1 MNKRIKVFAGIQMV
15 LLMSAVA
22 MPAQAALLIGG
33 SQSLPGSASGS
44 VVTLRSTAPAA
55 TQVVSAPTT
64 TTTASGTQ
72 STTTVSTPST
82 QNSAPTV
89 STMPSTTNSGSVI
102 SLKNIY
108 PTSTPSTSVTVSTST
123 QGTSTNSSSIPSA
136 VQSQPVTVTIGQ
148 SSLGGSVVS
157 LKNIIQSSSSVPVT
171 STPATPPTSSTSPT
185 SSSSSPT
192 TTPTT
197 PAIPAVTSLTPDEQ
211 QMVDMINQERAA
223 AGVAPLKV
231 DFRLVSVGQAKADDM
246 KANNYFDHT
255 SPTYGSPWAMM
266 QDVGLTVGWAGEN
279 IAGNNSVSGAMAAF
293 MQSPGHKAN
302 ILDPRFT
309 HVGVG
314 IAYGSAYGNL
324 YVQEFLQE

>member
-1 MNKRIKVFAGIQMV
+1 MNKRFKVFAGIQMA
-15 LLMSAVA
+15 LLMTTIA

-55 TQVVSAPTT
+55 TQVFSAPTT

-72 STTTVSTPST
+72 STTSVSTTPST

-89 STMPSTTNSGSVI
+89 NTMPTTTNSGSVV

-108 PTSTPSTSVTVSTST
+108 PTSIPSTSVTVPTST
-123 QGTSTNSSSIPSA
+123 QGTGTSTNYSSTPST
-136 VQSQPVTVTIGQ
+136 VQYQPVTVTIGQ
-148 SSLGGSVVS
+148 PSLGGSVVS
-157 LKNIIQSSSSVPVT
+157 LKNINQSSSSVPVT
-171 STPATPPTSSTSPT
+171 STPPTSNTSPT

-266 QDVGLTVGWAGEN
+266 QEVGLTVGWAGEN
-279 IAGNNSVSGAMAAF
+279 IAGNDSVSGAMAAF